1 MLKCR
6 CFYLWILWASLI
18 WFLLFCLFCFF
29 KKNYLLYSV
38 ISAPYTGERAR
49 TLLQKKSTELPDP
62 VEALTFII
70 LQPYKNDYIKL

>member
-1 MLKCR
+1 ML
-6 CFYLWILWASLI
+6 LSLD
-18 WFLLFCLFCFF
+18 FMGFPHLVSVVLSLLFF

-38 ISAPYTGERAR
+38 ISAPYTGERAC

-62 VEALTFII
+62 VEALTLII